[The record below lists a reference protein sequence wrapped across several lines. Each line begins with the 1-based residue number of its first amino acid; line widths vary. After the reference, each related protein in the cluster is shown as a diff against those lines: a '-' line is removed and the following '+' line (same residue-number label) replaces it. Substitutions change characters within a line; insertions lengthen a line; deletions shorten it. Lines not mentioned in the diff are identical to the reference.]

1 MSGAKSA
8 LILGAT
14 GAAGRHLLQELLASS
29 AFNRIGEYG
38 RRITPEESILLG
50 KDKLIQKKIDFENLE
65 DASLK
70 EGNWDVIF
78 ITLGT
83 SRRATPNPTTFQKID
98 REYVVNAARLAKQE
112 SIPQRIVYISSINA
126 NPESNILYSRSK
138 GLTEL
143 DLAGLGYNDVIT
155 FRAGTITERGDGK
168 LLEGIVS

>member
-1 MSGAKSA
+1 MPVWSYFARITDFLGSLFSGAKSA

-78 ITLGT
+78 IT
-83 SRRATPNPTTFQKID
+83 
-98 REYVVNAARLAKQE
+98 YVPLQAHT
-112 SIPQRIVYISSINA
+112 Y
-126 NPESNILYSRSK
+126 
-138 GLTEL
+138 GH
-143 DLAGLGYNDVIT
+143 
-155 FRAGTITERGDGK
+155 
-168 LLEGIVS
+168 